1 MNPDPGGS
9 GYTSLVT
16 VQSEYRYCDTGMIRI
31 IVAGSWPGSYTKNF
45 WITSVPKPVPLKKF
59 YDKLF
64 ITAGHLRHFK
74 RHRHELE
81 TMAHVDRES
90 KKKWCGGSGAKKKKA
105 LIRAISA
112 PFSNQTLHE
121 NLSFFNFYF
130 TFLHINYLK

>member
-1 MNPDPGGS
+1 
-9 GYTSLVT
+9 
-16 VQSEYRYCDTGMIRI
+16 MIRI
-31 IVAGSWPGSYTKNF
+31 IVAGSWPGSYTKIF

-90 KKKWCGGSGAKKKKA
+90 KKNGAVVVARRKKW
-105 LIRAISA
+105 R
-112 PFSNQTLHE
+112 
-121 NLSFFNFYF
+121 
-130 TFLHINYLK
+130 